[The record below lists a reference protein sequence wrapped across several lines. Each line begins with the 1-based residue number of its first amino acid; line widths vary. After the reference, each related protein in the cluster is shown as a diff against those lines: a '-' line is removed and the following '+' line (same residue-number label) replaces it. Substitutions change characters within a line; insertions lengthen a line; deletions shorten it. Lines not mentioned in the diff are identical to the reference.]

1 MKTEFSL
8 NDLLDAYHV
17 KCRELEHIRR
27 IKDLLT
33 DQNEKLIK
41 SNFESEKV
49 KELETELSL
58 LRVKHIELGKNRNV
72 HLNRKI
78 KLYEQ
83 RKELKTEIAVLQAH
97 IEEQEDYKNELVK
110 IWQDSHDKLIKEL
123 HESNARVKELEERIN
138 PHQYSGINSGYDSNN
153 NDVVVPS
160 NDSNRYEPT
169 IKWDDY
175 KTGG

>member
-17 KCRELEHIRR
+17 KCKELEHIRR

-58 LRVKHIELGKNRNV
+58 LRAKHIELGKNRNI

-97 IEEQEDYKNELVK
+97 IYEQEDYKNELVK
-110 IWQDSHDKLIKEL
+110 IWQDAQDKLIKEL
-123 HESNARVKELEERIN
+123 HESKARVRELEKTLN
-138 PHQYSGINSGYDSNN
+138 PDKLNIPN
-153 NDVVVPS
+153 
-160 NDSNRYEPT
+160 NDSNRFEPT
-169 IKWDDY
+169 NIRWTGPYDVKWDDY
-175 KTGG
+175 NTGG